1 MKKNININLFGT
13 LYAIDE
19 DACTLLENYLDNMRS
34 YFAKRDGGD
43 EIFDDIEHRVA
54 EHLWSLKE
62 SGMTAIDI
70 DTVKQ
75 IISSIGNPDEMES
88 GVEEAADSKTEET
101 SDAEAD
107 SEDKEQSEGE
117 DQGEGEGKDNGQS
130 EGKAQSQSYSNT
142 SNDTDSNT
150 TAEETVGGKWIDR
163 VLHHVSTHRFYR
175 DGKDKIGGGVISG
188 LCHYCGGGDIVVW
201 RVGTVLFLMAAFAL
215 NQTLRYFFLRPLFGL
230 LFFVPIIIYIVLWLV
245 APMAR
250 TTEERLSMTGKEVT
264 PESISKAIIAEAEEQ
279 VKPNVKR
286 GKGGSVLSRIAEI
299 VRFCIKTVALI
310 SFSALTAFALAYFI
324 FSIAYTVIGEPFI
337 RLLTN
342 DEITLSTMASLP
354 YLEVYMIVSALCCC
368 VVTLLPLLLV
378 IRSFKSEPKPTR
390 TGVIAMLLGIWIVA
404 MTLGFIMFVM
414 IGIQM
419 QKKGREYDRLE
430 NTHNG
435 IYMDRNNWDLTSQNG
450 WNIEV
455 AKNFGETIYG
465 WSDEDPLCMEK
476 NPIRIRADKSN
487 QPIEFVMS
495 RKEAKEEGD
504 YVLECLS
511 SCSVVDATLSVWS
524 EGKCLSILRLDGYGS
539 ASNIPLKGL
548 SWAESRNT
556 PFLCQQNDS
565 TTWVDYVASNA
576 QDDNWRYLSTAP
588 FHHKGGIIEY
598 RLHIGQHDVKDIV
611 TNGGFVKM
619 VHEGLR
625 KQYKHPT
632 NLSYL

>member
-43 EIFDDIEHRVA
+43 EIYDDIEHRVA

-62 SGMTAIDI
+62 NGQAAIDI
-70 DTVKQ
+70 NNVKQ

-88 GVEEAADSKTEET
+88 GVEEADDCQSEET
-101 SDAEAD
+101 PGAEAGD
-107 SEDKEQSEGE
+107 ATYRQNEDNNVNSQDEANEANRQNEANGSYGKDE
-117 DQGEGEGKDNGQS
+117 DANNHGEGKW
-130 EGKAQSQSYSNT
+130 T
-142 SNDTDSNT
+142 
-150 TAEETVGGKWIDR
+150 DR

-201 RVGTVLFLMAAFAL
+201 RVATVLFIMAAFAL
-215 NQTLRYFFLRPLFGL
+215 NQTFHYYFFRPLFGL
-230 LFFVPIIIYIVLWLV
+230 LFSVPIIVYIALWLV
-245 APMAR
+245 APLAR
-250 TTEERLSMTGKEVT
+250 TTEERLCMTGKEVT

-279 VKPNVKR
+279 VKPAAKR
-286 GKGGSVLSRIAEI
+286 AKGGSILSGMAEI
-299 VRFCIKTVALI
+299 LKFCIKIAAL
-310 SFSALTAFALAYFI
+310 SFFSVMTAFALAYLL
-324 FSIAYTVIGEPFI
+324 FSIAYSVIGDPFV
-337 RLLTN
+337 RLFTN
-342 DEITLSTMASLP
+342 DEITLSVLASLP
-354 YLEVYMIVSALCCC
+354 YLKVYMIVSALCCFI
-368 VVTLLPLLLV
+368 VMLLPLLFVFRL
-378 IRSFKSEPKPTR
+378 FKSEPKPMQ
-390 TGVIAMLLGIWIVA
+390 TGIVAMLTGIWIVA

-476 NPIRIRADKSN
+476 NPICIRADKSN

-548 SWAESRNT
+548 SWAESRKT
-556 PFLCQQNDS
+556 PLMCQQNDS

-588 FHHKGGIIEY
+588 FHHKGGILEY
-598 RLHIGQHDVKDIV
+598 RLRIGQHDVKDIV
-611 TNGGFVKM
+611 NNGGYVKM
-619 VHEGLR
+619 VHEGIR
-625 KQYKHPT
+625 KQ
-632 NLSYL
+632 

>member
-62 SGMTAIDI
+62 NGMTAIDI

-88 GVEEAADSKTEET
+88 EVEEVADSKIEET

-117 DQGEGEGKDNGQS
+117 DQGEGECKDNGQS
-130 EGKAQSQSYSNT
+130 EGKAQSESNSNA
-142 SNDTDSNT
+142 SNDTYTNAK
-150 TAEETVGGKWIDR
+150 AEAIGGKWTDR

-201 RVGTVLFLMAAFAL
+201 RVGIVLFLMAAFAL
-215 NQTLRYFFLRPLFGL
+215 NQTLPYCFISPLLVF

-245 APMAR
+245 APVAR

-286 GKGGSVLSRIAEI
+286 GKGGSLLSGMVEI
-299 VRFCIKTVALI
+299 VKFSIKTAALI

-324 FSIAYTVIGEPFI
+324 FSIAYAVIGEPFI
-337 RLLTN
+337 RLFTN
-342 DEITLSTMASLP
+342 DNITLSVMASVP
-354 YLEVYMIVSALCCC
+354 YMTFYFVVSALCCFI
-368 VVTLLPLLLV
+368 VALLPLFPIV
-378 IRSFKSEPKPTR
+378 RSFKSEPKPMR
-390 TGVIAMLLGIWIVA
+390 AGVIAMLSGIWIVA

-419 QKKGREYDRLE
+419 QKKNREYNRLE

-435 IYMDRNNWDLTSQNG
+435 IYMDCNNWDLISQNG

-465 WSDEDPLCMEK
+465 WSDADPLCIEK

-487 QPIEFVMS
+487 QPIEFAMS
-495 RKEAKEEGD
+495 RKEAKEDGD

-548 SWAESRNT
+548 SWAESRKT
-556 PFLCQQNDS
+556 PLMCQQNDS

-588 FHHKGGIIEY
+588 FHHKGGILEY
-598 RLHIGQHDVKDIV
+598 RLRIGQHDVKDIV
-611 TNGGFVKM
+611 NNGGYVKM
-619 VHEGLR
+619 VHEGVR
-625 KQYKHPT
+625 KQ
-632 NLSYL
+632 

>member
-150 TAEETVGGKWIDR
+150 TAEETIGGKWIDR
-163 VLHHVSTHRFYR
+163 VLHHVTTHRFYR

-201 RVGTVLFLMAAFAL
+201 RVGIVLFLLAIFVL
-215 NQTLRYFFLRPLFGL
+215 NQTFRYYFISPLLGF

-250 TTEERLSMTGKEVT
+250 TTEERLSMTGEEVT

-279 VKPNVKR
+279 VKPSTKR
-286 GKGGSVLSRIAEI
+286 GKGGNVLSRIAEI
-299 VRFCIKTVALI
+299 LKFCIKIAAL
-310 SFSALTAFALAYFI
+310 SFFSVMTAFSLAYLL
-324 FSIAYTVIGEPFI
+324 FSIAYSVIGDPFV
-337 RLLTN
+337 RLFTN
-342 DEITLSTMASLP
+342 DEITLSVLASLP
-354 YLEVYMIVSALCCC
+354 YLKVYMIVSALCCFI
-368 VVTLLPLLLV
+368 VMLLPLLFVFRL
-378 IRSFKSEPKPTR
+378 FKSEPKPMQ
-390 TGVIAMLLGIWIVA
+390 TGIVAMLTGIWIVA

-414 IGIQM
+414 MGIQM
-419 QKKGREYDRLE
+419 QKQNREYDRLE

-435 IYMDRNNWDLTSQNG
+435 IYMDRNNWELTSQNG

-487 QPIEFVMS
+487 QPIEFAMS

-511 SCSVVDATLSVWS
+511 SCSVVDATLSVWN

-619 VHEGLR
+619 VHEGVR
-625 KQYKHPT
+625 KQ
-632 NLSYL
+632 

>member
-43 EIFDDIEHRVA
+43 EIYDDIEHRVA
-54 EHLWSLKE
+54 ENLWSLKE
-62 SGMTAIDI
+62 NGMTAIDI

-88 GVEEAADSKTEET
+88 GVEEAADSNTEET
-101 SDAEAD
+101 SDAETD
-107 SEDKEQSEGE
+107 SEDKDQNEGNDQNEGKRHDQSE
-117 DQGEGEGKDNGQS
+117 
-130 EGKAQSQSYSNT
+130 SYSNA
-142 SNDTDSNT
+142 SNNTDSTT
-150 TAEETVGGKWIDR
+150 TAEETIGGKWIDR
-163 VLHHVSTHRFYR
+163 VLHHLSTHRFYR

-201 RVGTVLFLMAAFAL
+201 RVGIVLFIMAAFAL
-215 NQTLRYFFLRPLFGL
+215 NQTFHYYFFRPLFGL
-230 LFFVPIIIYIVLWLV
+230 LFSVPIIVYIALWLV
-245 APMAR
+245 APLAR
-250 TTEERLSMTGKEVT
+250 TTEERLCMTGKEVT

-279 VKPNVKR
+279 VKPAAKR
-286 GKGGSVLSRIAEI
+286 AKGGSILSGIAEI
-299 VRFCIKTVALI
+299 LKFCIKIAAL
-310 SFSALTAFALAYFI
+310 SFFSVMTAFALAYLL
-324 FSIAYTVIGEPFI
+324 FSIAYSVIGNPFV
-337 RLLTN
+337 RLFTN
-342 DEITLSTMASLP
+342 DEIILSVLASLP
-354 YLEVYMIVSALCCC
+354 YLKVYMIVSALCCFI
-368 VVTLLPLLLV
+368 VMLLPLLFVFRL
-378 IRSFKSEPKPTR
+378 FKSEPKPMQ
-390 TGVIAMLLGIWIVA
+390 TGIVAMLTGIWIVA

-419 QKKGREYDRLE
+419 QKKNREYDRLE

-450 WNIEV
+450 WTIDV

-511 SCSVVDATLSVWS
+511 NCSVVDATLSVWS

-548 SWAESRNT
+548 SWAESRKT
-556 PFLCQQNDS
+556 PLMCQQNDS

-576 QDDNWRYLSTAP
+576 QDDDWRYLSTAP
-588 FHHKGGIIEY
+588 FHHKGGILEY
-598 RLHIGQHDVKDIV
+598 RLRIGQHDVKDIV
-611 TNGGFVKM
+611 TNGGYVKM
-619 VHEGLR
+619 VHESVR
-625 KQYKHPT
+625 KQ
-632 NLSYL
+632 

>member
-62 SGMTAIDI
+62 NGMTAIDI

-88 GVEEAADSKTEET
+88 GVEEVADSKIEET

-130 EGKAQSQSYSNT
+130 EGKAQSESNSNA

-150 TAEETVGGKWIDR
+150 TAEETIGGKWIDR
-163 VLHHVSTHRFYR
+163 VLHHVTTHRFYR

-201 RVGTVLFLMAAFAL
+201 RVGIVLFLLAIFVL
-215 NQTLRYFFLRPLFGL
+215 NQTFRYYFISPLLGF

-250 TTEERLSMTGKEVT
+250 TTEERLSMTGEEVT

-299 VRFCIKTVALI
+299 VKFCIKTVALI
-310 SFSALTAFALAYFI
+310 SFSALTAFALAYLI
-324 FSIAYTVIGEPFI
+324 FSIAYAVIGDPFI
-337 RLLTN
+337 RLFTN
-342 DEITLSTMASLP
+342 DDITLSFMASIP
-354 YLEVYMIVSALCCC
+354 YMKFYIVVSALCCFIAA
-368 VVTLLPLLLV
+368 LLPLLLIV
-378 IRSFKSEPKPTR
+378 RSFKSEPKPMR
-390 TGVIAMLLGIWIVA
+390 MGIIAMLSGIWIVV

-419 QKKGREYDRLE
+419 QKKNREYDRLE

-465 WSDEDPLCMEK
+465 WSDEDPLCMDM
-476 NPIRIRADKSN
+476 NPIRIRAEKSN
-487 QPIEFVMS
+487 QPIEFAMS

-524 EGKCLSILRLDGYGS
+524 EGKCLSELRLDGYGS

-548 SWAESRNT
+548 LWEESRKI
-556 PFLCQQNDS
+556 PLLCQQNDS
-565 TTWVDYVASNA
+565 TTWVDYVAPKAKDN
-576 QDDNWRYLSTAP
+576 NWRYLSSAQ
-588 FHHKGGIIEY
+588 FHHKGGILEY
-598 RLHIGQHDVKDIV
+598 RLRIGQHDVKDIV
-611 TNGGFVKM
+611 TNGGYVKM
-619 VHEGLR
+619 VHESVR
-625 KQYKHPT
+625 KQ
-632 NLSYL
+632 

>member
-88 GVEEAADSKTEET
+88 GVEEAADSKTGET

-107 SEDKEQSEGE
+107 SEDKDQNEGE
-117 DQGEGEGKDNGQS
+117 DQGEGKDKDQNEDNGHDQS
-130 EGKAQSQSYSNT
+130 ESN
-142 SNDTDSNT
+142 SNASNVTDSNT
-150 TAEETVGGKWIDR
+150 TAEETIGGKWIDR

-201 RVGTVLFLMAAFAL
+201 RVGIVLFLLAIFVL
-215 NQTLRYFFLRPLFGL
+215 NQTFRYYFISSLLSF

-299 VRFCIKTVALI
+299 VKFCIKTVALI
-310 SFSALTAFALAYFI
+310 SFSALTAFALAYLI
-324 FSIAYTVIGEPFI
+324 FSIAYAVIGEPFI
-337 RLLTN
+337 RLFTN
-342 DEITLSTMASLP
+342 DDITLSFMASIP
-354 YLEVYMIVSALCCC
+354 YMKFYIVVSALCCFIAA
-368 VVTLLPLLLV
+368 LLPLLLIV
-378 IRSFKSEPKPTR
+378 RSFKSEPKPMR
-390 TGVIAMLLGIWIVA
+390 TGIIAMLSGIWIVA

-465 WSDEDPLCMEK
+465 WSDEDPLCMDM

-487 QPIEFVMS
+487 QPIEFAMS

-504 YVLECLS
+504 YKLECLS

-524 EGKCLSILRLDGYGS
+524 EGKCLSQLRLDGYGS

-548 SWAESRNT
+548 LWEESRKI
-556 PFLCQQNDS
+556 PLLCQQNDS
-565 TTWVDYVASNA
+565 TTWVDNVLQN
-576 QDDNWRYLSTAP
+576 DDWRYLSTAP

-625 KQYKHPT
+625 KQ
-632 NLSYL
+632 

>member
-43 EIFDDIEHRVA
+43 EIYDDIEHRVA

-62 SGMTAIDI
+62 NGMTAIDI

-88 GVEEAADSKTEET
+88 GVEEAADSNTEET
-101 SDAEAD
+101 SDAETD
-107 SEDKEQSEGE
+107 SEDKDQNEGNDQNEGKRHDQSE
-117 DQGEGEGKDNGQS
+117 
-130 EGKAQSQSYSNT
+130 SYSNA
-142 SNDTDSNT
+142 SNNTDSTT
-150 TAEETVGGKWIDR
+150 TAEETIGGKWIDR
-163 VLHHVSTHRFYR
+163 VLHHLSTHRFYR

-201 RVGTVLFLMAAFAL
+201 RVGIVLFIMAAFAL
-215 NQTLRYFFLRPLFGL
+215 NQTFHYYFFRPLFGL
-230 LFFVPIIIYIVLWLV
+230 LFSVPIIVYIALWLV
-245 APMAR
+245 APLAR
-250 TTEERLSMTGKEVT
+250 TTEERLCMTGKEVT

-279 VKPNVKR
+279 VKPAAKR
-286 GKGGSVLSRIAEI
+286 AKGCSILSGIAEI
-299 VRFCIKTVALI
+299 LKFCIKIAAL
-310 SFSALTAFALAYFI
+310 SFFSVMTAFALAYI
-324 FSIAYTVIGEPFI
+324 LFSIAYSVIGDPFV
-337 RLLTN
+337 RLFTN
-342 DEITLSTMASLP
+342 DEIILSVLASLP
-354 YLEVYMIVSALCCC
+354 YLKVYMIVSALCCFI
-368 VVTLLPLLLV
+368 VMLLPLLFVFRL
-378 IRSFKSEPKPTR
+378 FKSEPKPMQ
-390 TGVIAMLLGIWIVA
+390 TGIVAMLTGIWIVA

-419 QKKGREYDRLE
+419 QKKSREYDRLE

-450 WNIEV
+450 WTIDV

-511 SCSVVDATLSVWS
+511 NCSVVDATLSVWS

-548 SWAESRNT
+548 SWAESRKT
-556 PFLCQQNDS
+556 PLMCQQNDS

-576 QDDNWRYLSTAP
+576 QDDNWRYLSTVP
-588 FHHKGGIIEY
+588 FHHKGGILEY
-598 RLHIGQHDVKDIV
+598 RLRIGQHDVRDIV
-611 TNGGFVKM
+611 NNGGYVKM
-619 VHEGLR
+619 VHESVR
-625 KQYKHPT
+625 KQ
-632 NLSYL
+632 

>member
-101 SDAEAD
+101 SDAETD
-107 SEDKEQSEGE
+107 SEDKEQSEVE

-130 EGKAQSQSYSNT
+130 EGKAQSESNSNA

-150 TAEETVGGKWIDR
+150 TAEETIGGKWIDR

-201 RVGTVLFLMAAFAL
+201 RVGIVLFLLAIFVL
-215 NQTLRYFFLRPLFGL
+215 NQTFRYYFISPLLGF
-230 LFFVPIIIYIVLWLV
+230 LFFVPIIIYLVLWLV
-245 APMAR
+245 APVAR

-264 PESISKAIIAEAEEQ
+264 PESISKAILAEAEEQ
-279 VKPNVKR
+279 VKTTVKR
-286 GKGGSVLSRIAEI
+286 GKGGSILSGIAEI
-299 VRFCIKTVALI
+299 LKFCIKIAAL
-310 SFSALTAFALAYFI
+310 SFFSVMTAFALAYLL
-324 FSIAYTVIGEPFI
+324 FSIAYSVIGDPFV
-337 RLLTN
+337 RLFTN
-342 DEITLSTMASLP
+342 DEITLSVLESLP
-354 YLEVYMIVSALCCC
+354 YLKVYMIVSALCCFI
-368 VVTLLPLLLV
+368 VMLLPLLFVFRL
-378 IRSFKSEPKPTR
+378 FKSEPKPMQ
-390 TGVIAMLLGIWIVA
+390 TGIVAMLTGIWIVA

-419 QKKGREYDRLE
+419 QKKGREYNRLE

-435 IYMDRNNWDLTSQNG
+435 IYMDYNNWDLVSQNG

-465 WSDEDPLCMEK
+465 WSDADPLCMDM

-487 QPIEFVMS
+487 QPIEFAMS

-504 YVLECLS
+504 YTLECLS

-524 EGKCLSILRLDGYGS
+524 EGKCLSQLRLDGYGS

-548 SWAESRNT
+548 LWEESRKI
-556 PFLCQQNDS
+556 PLLCQQNDS
-565 TTWVDYVASNA
+565 TTWVDDVVRNDA
-576 QDDNWRYLSTAP
+576 WRYLSTAP
-588 FHHKGGIIEY
+588 FHHKGGILEY
-598 RLHIGQHDVKDIV
+598 RLRIGQHDVKDIV
-611 TNGGFVKM
+611 TNGGYVKM

-625 KQYKHPT
+625 KQ
-632 NLSYL
+632 

>member
-62 SGMTAIDI
+62 NGMTAIDI

-88 GVEEAADSKTEET
+88 EVEEVADSKIEET

-117 DQGEGEGKDNGQS
+117 DQGEGECKDNGQS
-130 EGKAQSQSYSNT
+130 EGKAQSESNSNA
-142 SNDTDSNT
+142 SNDTYTNAK
-150 TAEETVGGKWIDR
+150 AEAIGGKWTDR

-201 RVGTVLFLMAAFAL
+201 RVGIVLFLMAAFAL
-215 NQTLRYFFLRPLFGL
+215 NQTLPYCFISPLLVF

-245 APMAR
+245 APVAR

-286 GKGGSVLSRIAEI
+286 GKGGSLLSGMVEI
-299 VRFCIKTVALI
+299 VKFSIKTAALI

-324 FSIAYTVIGEPFI
+324 FSIAYAVIGEPFI
-337 RLLTN
+337 RLFTN
-342 DEITLSTMASLP
+342 DNITLSVMASVP
-354 YLEVYMIVSALCCC
+354 YMTFYFVVSALCFFI
-368 VVTLLPLLLV
+368 VALLPLFPIV
-378 IRSFKSEPKPTR
+378 RSFKSEPKPMR
-390 TGVIAMLLGIWIVA
+390 AGVIAMLSGIWIVA

-419 QKKGREYDRLE
+419 QKKNREYNRLE

-435 IYMDRNNWDLTSQNG
+435 IYMDCNNWDLISQNG

-465 WSDEDPLCMEK
+465 WSDADPLCIEK

-487 QPIEFVMS
+487 QPIEFAMS

-548 SWAESRNT
+548 SWEESRKI
-556 PFLCQQNDS
+556 PLLCQQNDS
-565 TTWVDYVASNA
+565 TTWVDDVARNDA
-576 QDDNWRYLSTAP
+576 WRYLSTAP
-588 FHHKGGIIEY
+588 FHHKGGILEY
-598 RLHIGQHDVKDIV
+598 RLRIGQHDVKDIV
-611 TNGGFVKM
+611 TNGGYVKM
-619 VHEGLR
+619 GHEGLR
-625 KQYKHPT
+625 KQ
-632 NLSYL
+632 

>member
-62 SGMTAIDI
+62 NGMTAIDI

-88 GVEEAADSKTEET
+88 GVEEAADNKEEKTSE
-101 SDAEAD
+101 AEAD
-107 SEDKEQSEGE
+107 SEDKDQNKDNDQNEGNGHDQSE
-117 DQGEGEGKDNGQS
+117 
-130 EGKAQSQSYSNT
+130 SNSNA

-163 VLHHVSTHRFYR
+163 VLHHVTTHRFYR

-201 RVGTVLFLMAAFAL
+201 RVGIVLFLLAIFVL
-215 NQTLRYFFLRPLFGL
+215 NQTFRYYFISPLLSF

-245 APMAR
+245 APVAR

-299 VRFCIKTVALI
+299 VKFCIKTVALI
-310 SFSALTAFALAYFI
+310 SFSALTAFALAYLI
-324 FSIAYTVIGEPFI
+324 FSIAYAVIGEPFI
-337 RLLTN
+337 RLFTN
-342 DEITLSTMASLP
+342 DDITLSFMASIP
-354 YLEVYMIVSALCCC
+354 YMKFYIVVSALCCFIAA
-368 VVTLLPLLLV
+368 LLPLLLIV
-378 IRSFKSEPKPTR
+378 RSFKSEPKPMR
-390 TGVIAMLLGIWIVA
+390 TGIIAMLLGIWIVA

-465 WSDEDPLCMEK
+465 WSDEDPLCMDM

-487 QPIEFVMS
+487 QPIEFAMS

-504 YVLECLS
+504 YKLECLS

-524 EGKCLSILRLDGYGS
+524 EGKCLSQLRLDGYGS

-548 SWAESRNT
+548 LWEESRKI
-556 PFLCQQNDS
+556 PLLCQQNDS
-565 TTWVDYVASNA
+565 TTWVDNVLQN
-576 QDDNWRYLSTAP
+576 DDWRYLSTAP

-625 KQYKHPT
+625 KQ
-632 NLSYL
+632 

>member
-130 EGKAQSQSYSNT
+130 EGKAQSESNYNA

-150 TAEETVGGKWIDR
+150 TAEEAIGGKWIDR
-163 VLHHVSTHRFYR
+163 VLHHVGTHRFYR

-201 RVGTVLFLMAAFAL
+201 RVGIVLFLLAIFVL
-215 NQTLRYFFLRPLFGL
+215 NQTFRYYFISPLLGF
-230 LFFVPIIIYIVLWLV
+230 LFFVPIIIYIVLWIV
-245 APMAR
+245 APMAL

-264 PESISKAIIAEAEEQ
+264 PESISKAILAEAEEQ

-286 GKGGSVLSRIAEI
+286 GNGGSILSRIAEI
-299 VRFCIKTVALI
+299 VKFCIKTVALI
-310 SFSALTAFALAYFI
+310 SFSALTAFALAYLI
-324 FSIAYTVIGEPFI
+324 FSIAYAVVGEPFI
-337 RLLTN
+337 RLFTN
-342 DEITLSTMASLP
+342 DDITLSFMASIP
-354 YLEVYMIVSALCCC
+354 YMKFYIVVSALCCFI
-368 VVTLLPLLLV
+368 TALLPLLLIV
-378 IRSFKSEPKPTR
+378 RSFKSEPKPMR
-390 TGVIAMLLGIWIVA
+390 MGIIAMLSGIWIVA
-404 MTLGFIMFVM
+404 MTLGFIIFVM

-419 QKKGREYDRLE
+419 QKKNREYYRLE

-435 IYMDRNNWDLTSQNG
+435 IYMDSNNWDLISQNG

-465 WSDEDPLCMEK
+465 WSDEDPLCMDM

-487 QPIEFVMS
+487 QPIEFAMS

-504 YVLECLS
+504 YKLECLS

-524 EGKCLSILRLDGYGS
+524 EGKCISQLRLDGYGS

-548 SWAESRNT
+548 LWEESRKI
-556 PFLCQQNDS
+556 PLLCQQNDS
-565 TTWVDYVASNA
+565 TTWVDDVVRN
-576 QDDNWRYLSTAP
+576 DDWRYLSTAP
-588 FHHKGGIIEY
+588 FHHKGGILEY
-598 RLHIGQHDVKDIV
+598 RLRIGQHDVKDIV
-611 TNGGFVKM
+611 TNGGYVKM

-625 KQYKHPT
+625 KQ
-632 NLSYL
+632 

>member
-62 SGMTAIDI
+62 NGMTAIDI

-88 GVEEAADSKTEET
+88 GVEEVADSKIEET

-130 EGKAQSQSYSNT
+130 EGKAQSESNSNA

-150 TAEETVGGKWIDR
+150 TAEETIGGKWIDR

-201 RVGTVLFLMAAFAL
+201 RVGIVLFLLAIFVL
-215 NQTLRYFFLRPLFGL
+215 NQTFRYYFISPLLGF
-230 LFFVPIIIYIVLWLV
+230 LFFVPIIIYVVLWLV
-245 APMAR
+245 APVAL

-286 GKGGSVLSRIAEI
+286 GKGGSILSRIAEI
-299 VRFCIKTVALI
+299 VKFCIKTVALI
-310 SFSALTAFALAYFI
+310 SFSALTAFALAYLI

-337 RLLTN
+337 RHFTN
-342 DEITLSTMASLP
+342 DDITLSFMASIP
-354 YLEVYMIVSALCCC
+354 YMKFYIVVSALCCFIAA
-368 VVTLLPLLLV
+368 LLPLLLIV
-378 IRSFKSEPKPTR
+378 RSFKSEPKPMR
-390 TGVIAMLLGIWIVA
+390 TGIIAMLSGIWIVA
-404 MTLGFIMFVM
+404 MTLGFIIFVM

-419 QKKGREYDRLE
+419 QKKNREYYRLE

-435 IYMDRNNWDLTSQNG
+435 IYMDSNNWDLISQNG

-465 WSDEDPLCMEK
+465 WSDEDPLCMDM

-487 QPIEFVMS
+487 QPIEFAMS

-504 YVLECLS
+504 YKLECLS

-524 EGKCLSILRLDGYGS
+524 EGKCLSELRLDGYGS

-548 SWAESRNT
+548 LWEESRKI
-556 PFLCQQNDS
+556 PLLCQQNDS
-565 TTWVDYVASNA
+565 TTWVDDVVRN
-576 QDDNWRYLSTAP
+576 DDWRYLSTAP
-588 FHHKGGIIEY
+588 FHHKGGILEY
-598 RLHIGQHDVKDIV
+598 RLRIGQHDVKDIV
-611 TNGGFVKM
+611 TNGGYVKM

-625 KQYKHPT
+625 KQ
-632 NLSYL
+632 

>member
-62 SGMTAIDI
+62 NGMTAIDI

-88 GVEEAADSKTEET
+88 EVEEVADSKIEET

-117 DQGEGEGKDNGQS
+117 DQGEGECKENGQS
-130 EGKAQSQSYSNT
+130 EGKAQSESNSNA
-142 SNDTDSNT
+142 SNDTYTNT
-150 TAEETVGGKWIDR
+150 KAEAIGGKWTDR

-201 RVGTVLFLMAAFAL
+201 RVGIVLFLMAAFAL
-215 NQTLRYFFLRPLFGL
+215 NQTLPYCFISPLLVF

-245 APMAR
+245 APVAR

-279 VKPNVKR
+279 VKPTIKR
-286 GKGGSVLSRIAEI
+286 GKGGGILSGISEI
-299 VRFCIKTVALI
+299 VKFSIKAVALI
-310 SFSALTAFALAYFI
+310 SFSVLIAFALAYFI
-324 FSIAYTVIGEPFI
+324 FSIAYVVIGEPFI
-337 RLLTN
+337 RLFTN
-342 DEITLSTMASLP
+342 DNITLSVMASIP
-354 YLEVYMIVSALCCC
+354 YMKFYIVVSALCCFIAA
-368 VVTLLPLLLV
+368 LFPLLLIV
-378 IRSFKSEPKPTR
+378 RSFKSEPKPTR
-390 TGVIAMLLGIWIVA
+390 TGIIAMLSGIWVVA
-404 MTLGFIMFVM
+404 VTLGFIMFVM

-419 QKKGREYDRLE
+419 QKKSREYNRLE

-435 IYMDRNNWDLTSQNG
+435 IYMNRNNWELTSQNG
-450 WNIEV
+450 WDIEV

-465 WSDEDPLCMEK
+465 WSDADPLCMDM

-487 QPIEFVMS
+487 LPIEFAMS

-504 YVLECLS
+504 YMLECLS

-524 EGKCLSILRLDGYGS
+524 EGKCLSVLRLDGYGS

-548 SWAESRNT
+548 LWEESRKI
-556 PFLCQQNDS
+556 PLLCQQNDS
-565 TTWVDYVASNA
+565 TTWVDDVVRNDA
-576 QDDNWRYLSTAP
+576 WRYLSTAP
-588 FHHKGGIIEY
+588 FHHKGGILEY
-598 RLHIGQHDVKDIV
+598 RLRIGQHDVKDIV
-611 TNGGFVKM
+611 TNGGYVKM

-625 KQYKHPT
+625 KQ
-632 NLSYL
+632 

>member
-62 SGMTAIDI
+62 NGMTAIDI

-88 GVEEAADSKTEET
+88 GVEEVADSKIEET

-117 DQGEGEGKDNGQS
+117 DQGEGDGKDNGQS
-130 EGKAQSQSYSNT
+130 EGKAQSESNSNA

-150 TAEETVGGKWIDR
+150 TAEETIGGKWIDR

-201 RVGTVLFLMAAFAL
+201 RVGIVLFLLAIFVL
-215 NQTLRYFFLRPLFGL
+215 NQTFRYYFISPLLGF

-245 APMAR
+245 APVAL

-286 GKGGSVLSRIAEI
+286 GKGGSILSRIAEI
-299 VRFCIKTVALI
+299 VKFCIKTVALI
-310 SFSALTAFALAYFI
+310 SFSALTAFALAYLI
-324 FSIAYTVIGEPFI
+324 FSIAYAVIGEPFI
-337 RLLTN
+337 RLFTN
-342 DEITLSTMASLP
+342 DDITLSFMASIP
-354 YLEVYMIVSALCCC
+354 YMKFYIVVSALCCFIAA
-368 VVTLLPLLLV
+368 LLPLLLIV
-378 IRSFKSEPKPTR
+378 RSFKSEPKPMR
-390 TGVIAMLLGIWIVA
+390 TGIVAMLSGIWIVA
-404 MTLGFIMFVM
+404 MTLGFIIFVM

-419 QKKGREYDRLE
+419 EKKSREYYRLE

-435 IYMDRNNWDLTSQNG
+435 IYMDSNNWDLISQNG

-465 WSDEDPLCMEK
+465 WSDEDPLCMDM

-487 QPIEFVMS
+487 QPIEFAMS

-504 YVLECLS
+504 YKLECLS

-524 EGKCLSILRLDGYGS
+524 EGKCISQLRLDGYGS

-548 SWAESRNT
+548 LWEESRKI
-556 PFLCQQNDS
+556 PLLCQQNDS
-565 TTWVDYVASNA
+565 TTWVDDVVRN
-576 QDDNWRYLSTAP
+576 DDWRYLSTAP
-588 FHHKGGIIEY
+588 FHHKGGILEY
-598 RLHIGQHDVKDIV
+598 RLRIGQHDVKDIV
-611 TNGGFVKM
+611 TNGGYVKM

-625 KQYKHPT
+625 KQ
-632 NLSYL
+632 

>member
-62 SGMTAIDI
+62 NGMTAIDI

-88 GVEEAADSKTEET
+88 GVEEVADSKIEET

-130 EGKAQSQSYSNT
+130 VGKAQSESNSNA

-150 TAEETVGGKWIDR
+150 TAEETIGGKWIDR

-201 RVGTVLFLMAAFAL
+201 RVGIVLFLLAIFVL
-215 NQTLRYFFLRPLFGL
+215 NQTFRYYFISPLLGF
-230 LFFVPIIIYIVLWLV
+230 LFFVPIIIYIVLWIV
-245 APMAR
+245 APMAL

-299 VRFCIKTVALI
+299 VKFCIKTVALI
-310 SFSALTAFALAYFI
+310 SFSALTAFALAYLI
-324 FSIAYTVIGEPFI
+324 FSIAYAVIGEPFI
-337 RLLTN
+337 RLFTN
-342 DEITLSTMASLP
+342 DDITLSFMASIP
-354 YLEVYMIVSALCCC
+354 YMKFYIVVSALCCFIAA
-368 VVTLLPLLLV
+368 LLPLLLIV
-378 IRSFKSEPKPTR
+378 RSFKSEPKPMR
-390 TGVIAMLLGIWIVA
+390 TGIIAMLSGIWIVA
-404 MTLGFIMFVM
+404 MTLGFIIFVM

-419 QKKGREYDRLE
+419 QKKNREYYRLE

-435 IYMDRNNWDLTSQNG
+435 IYMDSNNWDLISQNG

-465 WSDEDPLCMEK
+465 WSDEDPLCMDM

-487 QPIEFVMS
+487 QPIEFAMS

-504 YVLECLS
+504 YKLECLS

-524 EGKCLSILRLDGYGS
+524 EGKCISQLRLDGYGS

-548 SWAESRNT
+548 LWEESRKI
-556 PFLCQQNDS
+556 PLLCQQNDS
-565 TTWVDYVASNA
+565 TTWVDDVVRN
-576 QDDNWRYLSTAP
+576 DDWRYLSTAP
-588 FHHKGGIIEY
+588 FHHKGGILEY
-598 RLHIGQHDVKDIV
+598 RLRIGQHDVKDIV
-611 TNGGFVKM
+611 TNGGYVKM

-625 KQYKHPT
+625 KQ
-632 NLSYL
+632 

>member
-1 MKKNININLFGT
+1 MKKNININLYGT

-62 SGMTAIDI
+62 NGMTAIDI

-88 GVEEAADSKTEET
+88 EVDEVADSKIEET

-117 DQGEGEGKDNGQS
+117 DQGEGECKDNGHS
-130 EGKAQSQSYSNT
+130 EGKAQSESNSNA

-150 TAEETVGGKWIDR
+150 TAEEAIGGKWIDR

-201 RVGTVLFLMAAFAL
+201 RVGIVLFLLAIFVL
-215 NQTLRYFFLRPLFGL
+215 NQTFRYYFISPLLGF
-230 LFFVPIIIYIVLWLV
+230 LFFVPIIIYVVLWLV
-245 APMAR
+245 APVAL

-286 GKGGSVLSRIAEI
+286 GKGGSILSRIAEI
-299 VRFCIKTVALI
+299 VKFCIKTVALI
-310 SFSALTAFALAYFI
+310 SFSALTAFALAYLI

-337 RLLTN
+337 RLFTN
-342 DEITLSTMASLP
+342 DDITLSFMASIP
-354 YLEVYMIVSALCCC
+354 YMKFYIVVSALCCFIAA
-368 VVTLLPLLLV
+368 LLPLLLIV
-378 IRSFKSEPKPTR
+378 RSFKSEPKPMR
-390 TGVIAMLLGIWIVA
+390 TGIIAMLSGIWIVA

-419 QKKGREYDRLE
+419 QKKNREYNRLE

-435 IYMDRNNWDLTSQNG
+435 IYMDSNNWDLISQNG

-465 WSDEDPLCMEK
+465 WSDEDPLCMDM

-487 QPIEFVMS
+487 QPIEFAMS

-504 YVLECLS
+504 YKLECLS

-524 EGKCLSILRLDGYGS
+524 EGKCISQLRLDGYGS

-548 SWAESRNT
+548 LWEESRKI
-556 PFLCQQNDS
+556 PLLCQQNDS
-565 TTWVDYVASNA
+565 TTWVDDVVRN
-576 QDDNWRYLSTAP
+576 DDWRYLSTAP
-588 FHHKGGIIEY
+588 FHHKGGILEY
-598 RLHIGQHDVKDIV
+598 RLRIGQHDVKDIV
-611 TNGGFVKM
+611 TNGGYVKM

-625 KQYKHPT
+625 KQ
-632 NLSYL
+632 

>member
-62 SGMTAIDI
+62 NGMTAIDI

-88 GVEEAADSKTEET
+88 GVEEVADSKIEET

-130 EGKAQSQSYSNT
+130 EGKAQSESNSNA

-150 TAEETVGGKWIDR
+150 TAEETIGGKWIDR

-201 RVGTVLFLMAAFAL
+201 RVGIVLFLLAIFVL
-215 NQTLRYFFLRPLFGL
+215 NQTFRYYFISPFLGF
-230 LFFVPIIIYIVLWLV
+230 LFFVPIIIYIVLWIV

-264 PESISKAIIAEAEEQ
+264 PESISKAILAEAEEQ

-286 GKGGSVLSRIAEI
+286 GKGGSILSRIAEI
-299 VRFCIKTVALI
+299 VKFCIKTVALI
-310 SFSALTAFALAYFI
+310 SFSALTAFALAYLI

-337 RLLTN
+337 RLFTN
-342 DEITLSTMASLP
+342 DDITLSFMASIP
-354 YLEVYMIVSALCCC
+354 YMKFYIVVSALCCFIAA
-368 VVTLLPLLLV
+368 LLPLLLIV
-378 IRSFKSEPKPTR
+378 RSFKSEPKPMR
-390 TGVIAMLLGIWIVA
+390 MGIIAMLSGIWIVA
-404 MTLGFIMFVM
+404 MTLGFIIFVM

-419 QKKGREYDRLE
+419 QKKNREYYRLE

-435 IYMDRNNWDLTSQNG
+435 IYMDSNNWDLISQNG

-465 WSDEDPLCMEK
+465 WSDEDPLCMDM

-487 QPIEFVMS
+487 QPIEFAMS

-504 YVLECLS
+504 YKLECLS

-524 EGKCLSILRLDGYGS
+524 EGKCISQLRLDGYGS

-548 SWAESRNT
+548 LWEESRKI
-556 PFLCQQNDS
+556 PLLCQQNDS
-565 TTWVDYVASNA
+565 TTWVDDVVRN
-576 QDDNWRYLSTAP
+576 DDWRYLSTAP
-588 FHHKGGIIEY
+588 FHHKGGILEY
-598 RLHIGQHDVKDIV
+598 RLRIGQHDVKDIV
-611 TNGGFVKM
+611 TNGGYVKM

-625 KQYKHPT
+625 KQ
-632 NLSYL
+632 

>member
-62 SGMTAIDI
+62 NGMTAIDI

-88 GVEEAADSKTEET
+88 GVEEAADNKEEKTSE
-101 SDAEAD
+101 AEAD
-107 SEDKEQSEGE
+107 SEDKDQNEDNDQNEGNGHDQSE
-117 DQGEGEGKDNGQS
+117 
-130 EGKAQSQSYSNT
+130 SNSNA

-279 VKPNVKR
+279 VKTTVKR
-286 GKGGSVLSRIAEI
+286 GKGSGILSRIAEI
-299 VRFCIKTVALI
+299 VKFCIKTVALI
-310 SFSALTAFALAYFI
+310 SFSALTAFALAYLI
-324 FSIAYTVIGEPFI
+324 FSIAYAVIGEPFI
-337 RLLTN
+337 RLFTN
-342 DEITLSTMASLP
+342 DDITLSFMASIP
-354 YLEVYMIVSALCCC
+354 YMKFYIVVSALCCFIAA
-368 VVTLLPLLLV
+368 LLPLLLIV
-378 IRSFKSEPKPTR
+378 RSFKSEPKPMR
-390 TGVIAMLLGIWIVA
+390 TGIIAMLSGIWIVA

-450 WNIEV
+450 WTIDV

-465 WSDEDPLCMEK
+465 WSDADPLCMEK

-504 YVLECLS
+504 YKLECLS

-524 EGKCLSILRLDGYGS
+524 EGKCLSELRLDGYGS

-548 SWAESRNT
+548 LWEESRKI
-556 PFLCQQNDS
+556 PLLCQQNDS
-565 TTWVDYVASNA
+565 TTWVDNVVRN
-576 QDDNWRYLSTAP
+576 DDWRYLSTAP
-588 FHHKGGIIEY
+588 FHHKGGILEY
-598 RLHIGQHDVKDIV
+598 RLRIGQHDVKDIV
-611 TNGGFVKM
+611 TNGGYVKM

-625 KQYKHPT
+625 KQ
-632 NLSYL
+632 

>member
-62 SGMTAIDI
+62 NGMTAIDI

-88 GVEEAADSKTEET
+88 EVEEVADSKIEET

-117 DQGEGEGKDNGQS
+117 DQGEGECKDNGQS
-130 EGKAQSQSYSNT
+130 EGKAQSESNSNA
-142 SNDTDSNT
+142 SNDTYTNAK
-150 TAEETVGGKWIDR
+150 AEAIGGKWTDR

-201 RVGTVLFLMAAFAL
+201 RVGIVLFLMAAFAL
-215 NQTLRYFFLRPLFGL
+215 NQTLPYCFISPLLVF

-245 APMAR
+245 APVAR

-279 VKPNVKR
+279 VKPTIKR
-286 GKGGSVLSRIAEI
+286 GKGGGILSGISEI
-299 VRFCIKTVALI
+299 VKFSIKAVALI
-310 SFSALTAFALAYFI
+310 SFSVLIAFALAYFI
-324 FSIAYTVIGEPFI
+324 FSIAYVVIGEPFI
-337 RLLTN
+337 RLFTN
-342 DEITLSTMASLP
+342 DNITLSVMASIP
-354 YLEVYMIVSALCCC
+354 YMKFYIVVSALCCFIAA
-368 VVTLLPLLLV
+368 LFPLLLIV
-378 IRSFKSEPKPTR
+378 RSFKSEPKPTR
-390 TGVIAMLLGIWIVA
+390 TGIIAMLSGIWVVA
-404 MTLGFIMFVM
+404 VTLGFIMFVM

-419 QKKGREYDRLE
+419 QKKSREYNRLE

-435 IYMDRNNWDLTSQNG
+435 IYMNRNNWELTSQNG
-450 WNIEV
+450 WDIEV

-465 WSDEDPLCMEK
+465 WSDADPLCMDM

-487 QPIEFVMS
+487 LPIEFAMS

-504 YVLECLS
+504 YMLECLS

-524 EGKCLSILRLDGYGS
+524 EGKCLSVLRLDGYGS

-548 SWAESRNT
+548 LWEESRKI
-556 PFLCQQNDS
+556 PLLCQQNDS
-565 TTWVDYVASNA
+565 TTWVDDVVRNDA
-576 QDDNWRYLSTAP
+576 WRYLSTAP
-588 FHHKGGIIEY
+588 FRHKGGILEY
-598 RLHIGQHDVKDIV
+598 RLRIGQHDVKDIV
-611 TNGGFVKM
+611 TNGGYVKM

-625 KQYKHPT
+625 KQ
-632 NLSYL
+632 

>member
-62 SGMTAIDI
+62 NGMTAIDI

-88 GVEEAADSKTEET
+88 GVEEVADSKIEKT

-117 DQGEGEGKDNGQS
+117 DQGEGECKDNGHS
-130 EGKAQSQSYSNT
+130 EGKAQSQSYSNA
-142 SNDTDSNT
+142 SNVTDSNT
-150 TAEETVGGKWIDR
+150 TAEETIGGKWIDR

-230 LFFVPIIIYIVLWLV
+230 LFTIPIIIYIALWLV
-245 APMAR
+245 APVAR
-250 TTEERLSMTGKEVT
+250 TTEERLCMTGKEVT

-279 VKPNVKR
+279 VKPSTKR
-286 GKGGSVLSRIAEI
+286 VKGGNVLSRIAEI
-299 VRFCIKTVALI
+299 LKFCIKIAAL
-310 SFSALTAFALAYFI
+310 SFFSVMTAFALAYLL
-324 FSIAYTVIGEPFI
+324 FSIAYSVIGDPFV
-337 RLLTN
+337 RLFTN
-342 DEITLSTMASLP
+342 DEITLSVLASLP
-354 YLEVYMIVSALCCC
+354 YLEVYMIVSALCRFI
-368 VVTLLPLLLV
+368 VALLPLLLV
-378 IRSFKSEPKPTR
+378 VRSFKSEPKPMR
-390 TGVIAMLLGIWIVA
+390 AGVIAMLSGIWIVA

-414 IGIQM
+414 ICIQM
-419 QKKGREYDRLE
+419 QKQNREYDRLE

-435 IYMDRNNWDLTSQNG
+435 IYMDRNNWDLTSQDG
-450 WNIEV
+450 WTIDV

-465 WSDEDPLCMEK
+465 WSDEDPLCMDM
-476 NPIRIRADKSN
+476 NPIRIRAEKSN
-487 QPIEFVMS
+487 QPIEFAMS

-504 YVLECLS
+504 YTLECLS

-524 EGKCLSILRLDGYGS
+524 EGKCLSQLRLDGYGS

-548 SWAESRNT
+548 LWEESRKI
-556 PFLCQQNDS
+556 PLLCQQNDS
-565 TTWVDYVASNA
+565 TTWVDDVVRNDA
-576 QDDNWRYLSTAP
+576 WRYLSTAP
-588 FHHKGGIIEY
+588 FHHKGGILEY
-598 RLHIGQHDVKDIV
+598 RLRIGQHDVKDIV
-611 TNGGFVKM
+611 TNGGYVKM

-625 KQYKHPT
+625 KQ
-632 NLSYL
+632 

>member
-62 SGMTAIDI
+62 NGMTAIDI

-88 GVEEAADSKTEET
+88 EVEEVADSKIEET

-117 DQGEGEGKDNGQS
+117 DQGEGECKDNGQS
-130 EGKAQSQSYSNT
+130 EGKAQSESNSNA
-142 SNDTDSNT
+142 SNDTYTNAK
-150 TAEETVGGKWIDR
+150 AEAIGGKWTDR

-201 RVGTVLFLMAAFAL
+201 RVGIVLFLMAAFAL
-215 NQTLRYFFLRPLFGL
+215 NQTLPYCFISPLLVF

-245 APMAR
+245 APVAR

-286 GKGGSVLSRIAEI
+286 GKGGSLLSGMVEI
-299 VRFCIKTVALI
+299 VKFSIKTAALI

-324 FSIAYTVIGEPFI
+324 FSIAYAVIGEPFI
-337 RLLTN
+337 RLFTN
-342 DEITLSTMASLP
+342 DNITLSVMASVP
-354 YLEVYMIVSALCCC
+354 YMTFYFVVSALCCFI
-368 VVTLLPLLLV
+368 VALLPLFPIV
-378 IRSFKSEPKPTR
+378 RSFKSEPKPMR
-390 TGVIAMLLGIWIVA
+390 AGVIAMLSGIWIVA

-419 QKKGREYDRLE
+419 QKKNREYNRLE

-435 IYMDRNNWDLTSQNG
+435 IYMDCNNWDLISQNG

-465 WSDEDPLCMEK
+465 WSDADPLCIEK

-487 QPIEFVMS
+487 QPIEFAMS
-495 RKEAKEEGD
+495 RKEAREEGD
-504 YVLECLS
+504 YMLECLS
-511 SCSVVDATLSVWS
+511 NCSVVDATLSVWS
-524 EGKCLSILRLDGYGS
+524 EGKCLSELRLDGYGS

-548 SWAESRNT
+548 LWEESRKI
-556 PFLCQQNDS
+556 PLLCQQNDS
-565 TTWVDYVASNA
+565 TTWVDNVLQN
-576 QDDNWRYLSTAP
+576 DDWRYLSTAP

-598 RLHIGQHDVKDIV
+598 RLRIGQHDVKDIV

-625 KQYKHPT
+625 KQ
-632 NLSYL
+632 

>member
-43 EIFDDIEHRVA
+43 EIYDDIEHRVA

-62 SGMTAIDI
+62 NGMTAIDI

-88 GVEEAADSKTEET
+88 GVEEAADSNTEET
-101 SDAEAD
+101 SDAETD
-107 SEDKEQSEGE
+107 SEDKDQNEGNDQNEGKRHDQSE
-117 DQGEGEGKDNGQS
+117 
-130 EGKAQSQSYSNT
+130 SYSNA
-142 SNDTDSNT
+142 SNNTDSTT
-150 TAEETVGGKWIDR
+150 TAEETIGGKWIDR
-163 VLHHVSTHRFYR
+163 VLHHLSTHRFYR

-201 RVGTVLFLMAAFAL
+201 RVGIVLFIMAAFAL
-215 NQTLRYFFLRPLFGL
+215 NQTFHYYFFRPLFGL
-230 LFFVPIIIYIVLWLV
+230 LFSVPIIVYIALWLV
-245 APMAR
+245 APLAR
-250 TTEERLSMTGKEVT
+250 TTEERLCMTGKEVT

-279 VKPNVKR
+279 VKPAAKR
-286 GKGGSVLSRIAEI
+286 AKGGSILSGIAEI
-299 VRFCIKTVALI
+299 LKFCIKIATL
-310 SFSALTAFALAYFI
+310 SFFSVMTAFALAYLL
-324 FSIAYTVIGEPFI
+324 FSIAYSVIGDPFV
-337 RLLTN
+337 RLFTN
-342 DEITLSTMASLP
+342 DEITLSVLASLP
-354 YLEVYMIVSALCCC
+354 YLKVYMIVSALCCFI
-368 VVTLLPLLLV
+368 VMLLPLLFVFRL
-378 IRSFKSEPKPTR
+378 FKSEPKPMQ
-390 TGVIAMLLGIWIVA
+390 TGIVAMLTGIWIVA

-419 QKKGREYDRLE
+419 QKKNREYDRLE

-450 WNIEV
+450 WTIDV

-548 SWAESRNT
+548 SWAESRKT
-556 PFLCQQNDS
+556 PLMCQQNDS
-565 TTWVDYVASNA
+565 TTWGDYVASNA

-588 FHHKGGIIEY
+588 FRHNGGILEY
-598 RLHIGQHDVKDIV
+598 RLRIGQHDVKDIV
-611 TNGGFVKM
+611 NNGGYVKM
-619 VHEGLR
+619 VHEGVR
-625 KQYKHPT
+625 KQ
-632 NLSYL
+632 

>member
-62 SGMTAIDI
+62 NGMTAIDI

-88 GVEEAADSKTEET
+88 EVDEVADSKIEET

-117 DQGEGEGKDNGQS
+117 DQGEGDGKDNGQS
-130 EGKAQSQSYSNT
+130 EGKAQSESNYNA

-150 TAEETVGGKWIDR
+150 TAEETIGGKWIDR

-201 RVGTVLFLMAAFAL
+201 RVGIVLFLMAAFAL
-215 NQTLRYFFLRPLFGL
+215 NQTLPYCFISPLLGF
-230 LFFVPIIIYIVLWLV
+230 LFFVPIIIYIVLWIV

-286 GKGGSVLSRIAEI
+286 GKGGSILSRIAEI
-299 VRFCIKTVALI
+299 VKFCIKTVALI
-310 SFSALTAFALAYFI
+310 SFSALTAFALAYLI

-337 RLLTN
+337 RLFTN
-342 DEITLSTMASLP
+342 DDITLSFMASIP
-354 YLEVYMIVSALCCC
+354 YMKFYIVVSALCCFIAA
-368 VVTLLPLLLV
+368 LLPLLLIV
-378 IRSFKSEPKPTR
+378 RSFKSEPKPMR
-390 TGVIAMLLGIWIVA
+390 TGIIAMLSGIWIVA

-419 QKKGREYDRLE
+419 EKKSREYYRLE

-435 IYMDRNNWDLTSQNG
+435 IYMDSNNWDLISQNG

-465 WSDEDPLCMEK
+465 WSDEDPLCMDM

-487 QPIEFVMS
+487 QPIEFAMS

-504 YVLECLS
+504 YKLECLS

-524 EGKCLSILRLDGYGS
+524 EGKCISVLRLDGYGS

-548 SWAESRNT
+548 LWEESRKI
-556 PFLCQQNDS
+556 PLLCQQNDS
-565 TTWVDYVASNA
+565 TTWVDDVVRN
-576 QDDNWRYLSTAP
+576 DDWRYLSTAP
-588 FHHKGGIIEY
+588 FHHKGGILEY
-598 RLHIGQHDVKDIV
+598 RLRIGQHDVKDIV
-611 TNGGFVKM
+611 TNGGYVKM

-625 KQYKHPT
+625 KQ
-632 NLSYL
+632 

>member
-62 SGMTAIDI
+62 NGMTAIDI

-88 GVEEAADSKTEET
+88 GVEEAADNKEEKTSE
-101 SDAEAD
+101 AEAD
-107 SEDKEQSEGE
+107 SEDKDQNKDNDQNEGNGHDQSE
-117 DQGEGEGKDNGQS
+117 
-130 EGKAQSQSYSNT
+130 SNSNA

-150 TAEETVGGKWIDR
+150 TAEETIGGKWIDR

-201 RVGTVLFLMAAFAL
+201 RVGIVLFLLAIFVL
-215 NQTLRYFFLRPLFGL
+215 NQTFRYYFISPLLGF
-230 LFFVPIIIYIVLWLV
+230 LFFVPIIIYIVLWIV

-299 VRFCIKTVALI
+299 VKFCIKTVALI
-310 SFSALTAFALAYFI
+310 SFSALTAFALAYLI
-324 FSIAYTVIGEPFI
+324 FSIAYAVVGEPFI
-337 RLLTN
+337 RLFTN
-342 DEITLSTMASLP
+342 DDITLSFMASIP
-354 YLEVYMIVSALCCC
+354 YMKFYIVVSALCCFIAA
-368 VVTLLPLLLV
+368 LLPLLLIV
-378 IRSFKSEPKPTR
+378 RSFKSEPKPMR
-390 TGVIAMLLGIWIVA
+390 TGIIAMLSGIWIVA

-419 QKKGREYDRLE
+419 QKKNREYYRLE

-435 IYMDRNNWDLTSQNG
+435 IYMDSNNWDLISQNG

-465 WSDEDPLCMEK
+465 WSDEDPLCMDM

-487 QPIEFVMS
+487 QPIEFAMS

-504 YVLECLS
+504 YKLECLS

-524 EGKCLSILRLDGYGS
+524 EGKCISVLRLDGYGS

-548 SWAESRNT
+548 LWEESRKI
-556 PFLCQQNDS
+556 PLLCQQNDS
-565 TTWVDYVASNA
+565 TTWVDDVVRN
-576 QDDNWRYLSTAP
+576 DDWRYLSTAP
-588 FHHKGGIIEY
+588 FHHKGGILEY
-598 RLHIGQHDVKDIV
+598 RLRIGQHDVKDIV
-611 TNGGFVKM
+611 TNGGYVKM

-625 KQYKHPT
+625 KQ
-632 NLSYL
+632 

>member
-62 SGMTAIDI
+62 NGMTAIDI

-88 GVEEAADSKTEET
+88 GVEEVADSKIEET

-130 EGKAQSQSYSNT
+130 EGKAQSESNSNA

-150 TAEETVGGKWIDR
+150 TAEETIGGKWIDR

-201 RVGTVLFLMAAFAL
+201 RVGIVLFLLAIFVL
-215 NQTLRYFFLRPLFGL
+215 NQTFRYYFISPLLGF

-245 APMAR
+245 APVAL

-264 PESISKAIIAEAEEQ
+264 PESISKAILAEAEEQ

-299 VRFCIKTVALI
+299 VKFCIKTVALI
-310 SFSALTAFALAYFI
+310 SFSALTAFALAYLI
-324 FSIAYTVIGEPFI
+324 FSIAYAVVGEPFI
-337 RLLTN
+337 RLFTN
-342 DEITLSTMASLP
+342 DDITLSFMASIP
-354 YLEVYMIVSALCCC
+354 YMKFYIVVSALCCFI
-368 VVTLLPLLLV
+368 TALLPLFPIV
-378 IRSFKSEPKPTR
+378 RSFKSEPKPMR
-390 TGVIAMLLGIWIVA
+390 AGIIAMLSGIWIVA

-419 QKKGREYDRLE
+419 QKKNREYYRLE

-435 IYMDRNNWDLTSQNG
+435 IYMDSNNWDLISQNG

-465 WSDEDPLCMEK
+465 WSDEDPLCMDM

-487 QPIEFVMS
+487 QPIEFAMS

-504 YVLECLS
+504 YKLECLS

-524 EGKCLSILRLDGYGS
+524 EGKCISQLRLDGYGS

-548 SWAESRNT
+548 LWEESRKI
-556 PFLCQQNDS
+556 PLLCQQNDS
-565 TTWVDYVASNA
+565 TTWVDDVVRN
-576 QDDNWRYLSTAP
+576 DDWRYLSTAP
-588 FHHKGGIIEY
+588 FHHKGGILEY
-598 RLHIGQHDVKDIV
+598 RLRIGQHDVKDIV
-611 TNGGFVKM
+611 TNGGYVKM

-625 KQYKHPT
+625 KQ
-632 NLSYL
+632 

>member
-19 DACTLLENYLDNMRS
+19 DACTLLENYLENMRS

-62 SGMTAIDI
+62 NGMTAIDI

-88 GVEEAADSKTEET
+88 GVEEVADSKIEET
-101 SDAEAD
+101 SDAETD
-107 SEDKEQSEGE
+107 SEDKE
-117 DQGEGEGKDNGQS
+117 QS

-142 SNDTDSNT
+142 SNNTDSNT
-150 TAEETVGGKWIDR
+150 TAEETIGGKWINR

-188 LCHYCGGGDIVVW
+188 LCHYFGGGDIVVW
-201 RVGTVLFLMAAFAL
+201 RVGIVLFLLAIFVL
-215 NQTLRYFFLRPLFGL
+215 NQTFRYYFISPLLGF
-230 LFFVPIIIYIVLWLV
+230 LFFVPIIIYIVLWFV
-245 APMAR
+245 APVAR

-279 VKPNVKR
+279 VKSNVKR
-286 GKGGSVLSRIAEI
+286 GKGGSILLGIVEI
-299 VRFCIKTVALI
+299 VKFCIKTVALI
-310 SFSALTAFALAYFI
+310 SVSVLTAYALAYFI
-324 FSIAYTVIGEPFI
+324 FSIVYAVIGEPFLQLFSI
-337 RLLTN
+337 N
-342 DEITLSTMASLP
+342 DIFLKILPSIP
-354 YLEVYMIVSALCCC
+354 YLWLYMLVSALCFFIAA
-368 VVTLLPLLLV
+368 LLPLLFI
-378 IRSFKSEPKPTR
+378 IRSFKSEPKPMQA
-390 TGVIAMLLGIWIVA
+390 GIIAMLSGIWVVTV
-404 MTLGFIMFVM
+404 TLGLIVFVM
-414 IGIQM
+414 MSIQF
-419 QKKGREYDRLE
+419 KNKTEEYDRLE

-435 IYMDRNNWDLTSQNG
+435 IYMDRNNWDLTSQDG

-465 WSDEDPLCMEK
+465 WSDEDPLCMDM
-476 NPIRIRADKSN
+476 NPIRIMADKSN
-487 QPIEFVMS
+487 QPIEFAMS
-495 RKEAKEEGD
+495 RKEAKEEDD

-556 PFLCQQNDS
+556 PFRCQQNDS

-576 QDDNWRYLSTAP
+576 QDDSWRYLSTAP
-588 FHHKGGIIEY
+588 FHHKGGILEY
-598 RLHIGQHDVKDIV
+598 RLRIGQHDVKDIV
-611 TNGGFVKM
+611 TNGGYVKM

-625 KQYKHPT
+625 KQ
-632 NLSYL
+632 

>member
-101 SDAEAD
+101 SDAETD
-107 SEDKEQSEGE
+107 SEDKEQSEVE

-130 EGKAQSQSYSNT
+130 EGKAQSESNSNA

-150 TAEETVGGKWIDR
+150 TAEETIGGKWIDR

-201 RVGTVLFLMAAFAL
+201 RVGIVLFLLAIFVL
-215 NQTLRYFFLRPLFGL
+215 NQTFRYYFISPLLGF
-230 LFFVPIIIYIVLWLV
+230 LFFVPIIIYLVLWLV
-245 APMAR
+245 APVAR

-264 PESISKAIIAEAEEQ
+264 PESISKAILAEAEEQ
-279 VKPNVKR
+279 VKTTVKR
-286 GKGGSVLSRIAEI
+286 GKGGSILSGIAEI
-299 VRFCIKTVALI
+299 LKFCIKIAAL
-310 SFSALTAFALAYFI
+310 SFFSVMTAFALAYLL
-324 FSIAYTVIGEPFI
+324 FSIAYSVIGDPFV
-337 RLLTN
+337 RLFTN
-342 DEITLSTMASLP
+342 DEITLSVLESLP
-354 YLEVYMIVSALCCC
+354 YLKVYMIVSALCCFI
-368 VVTLLPLLLV
+368 VMLLPLLFVFRL
-378 IRSFKSEPKPTR
+378 FKSEPKPMQ
-390 TGVIAMLLGIWIVA
+390 TGIVAMLTGIWIVA

-419 QKKGREYDRLE
+419 QKKGREYNRLE

-435 IYMDRNNWDLTSQNG
+435 IYMDYNNWDLVSQNG

-465 WSDEDPLCMEK
+465 WSDADPLCMDM

-487 QPIEFVMS
+487 QPIEFAMS

-524 EGKCLSILRLDGYGS
+524 EGKCLSELRLDGYGS

-548 SWAESRNT
+548 LWEESRKI
-556 PFLCQQNDS
+556 PLLCQQNDS
-565 TTWVDYVASNA
+565 TTWVDNVLQN
-576 QDDNWRYLSTAP
+576 DDWRYLSTAP

-619 VHEGLR
+619 VHECLR
-625 KQYKHPT
+625 KQ
-632 NLSYL
+632 

>member
-88 GVEEAADSKTEET
+88 GVEEAADSKTGET

-107 SEDKEQSEGE
+107 SEDKDQNEGE
-117 DQGEGEGKDNGQS
+117 DQGEGKDKDQNEDNGHDQS
-130 EGKAQSQSYSNT
+130 ESN
-142 SNDTDSNT
+142 SNASNVTDSNT
-150 TAEETVGGKWIDR
+150 TAEETIGGKWIDR

-201 RVGTVLFLMAAFAL
+201 RVGIVLFLMATFAL

-230 LFFVPIIIYIVLWLV
+230 LFTIPIIIYIALWLV
-245 APMAR
+245 APVAR
-250 TTEERLSMTGKEVT
+250 TTEERLCMTGKEVT

-279 VKPNVKR
+279 VKPNTKR
-286 GKGGSVLSRIAEI
+286 SKGGNVLSRIAEI
-299 VRFCIKTVALI
+299 LKFCIKIAAL
-310 SFSALTAFALAYFI
+310 SFFSVMTAFALAYLL
-324 FSIAYTVIGEPFI
+324 FSIAYSVIGDPFV
-337 RLLTN
+337 RLFTN
-342 DEITLSTMASLP
+342 DEITLSVLASLP
-354 YLEVYMIVSALCCC
+354 YLEVYMIVSALCGFI
-368 VVTLLPLLLV
+368 VALLPLLLIV
-378 IRSFKSEPKPTR
+378 RSFKSEPKPMR
-390 TGVIAMLLGIWIVA
+390 AGVIAMLSGIWIVA

-419 QKKGREYDRLE
+419 QKQNREYDRLE

-435 IYMDRNNWDLTSQNG
+435 IYMDSNNWDLTSQNG
-450 WNIEV
+450 WNIDV

-465 WSDEDPLCMEK
+465 WSDEDPLCMDM

-487 QPIEFVMS
+487 QPIEFAMS

-504 YVLECLS
+504 YKLECLS

-524 EGKCLSILRLDGYGS
+524 EGKCLSQLRLDGYGS

-548 SWAESRNT
+548 LWEESRKI
-556 PFLCQQNDS
+556 PLLCQQNDS
-565 TTWVDYVASNA
+565 TTWVDNVLQN
-576 QDDNWRYLSTAP
+576 DDWRYLSTAP
-588 FHHKGGIIEY
+588 FHHKGGILEY
-598 RLHIGQHDVKDIV
+598 RLRIGQHDVKDIV

-619 VHEGLR
+619 VHECLR
-625 KQYKHPT
+625 KQ
-632 NLSYL
+632 

>member
-19 DACTLLENYLDNMRS
+19 DACTLLENYLENMRS

-54 EHLWSLKE
+54 EHLWGLKE
-62 SGMTAIDI
+62 NGMTAIDI

-88 GVEEAADSKTEET
+88 GVEEVADSKIEET
-101 SDAEAD
+101 SDAETD
-107 SEDKEQSEGE
+107 REDKEQSE
-117 DQGEGEGKDNGQS
+117 
-130 EGKAQSQSYSNT
+130 SYSNT
-142 SNDTDSNT
+142 SNNTDSNT
-150 TAEETVGGKWIDR
+150 TAEETIGGKWINR

-201 RVGTVLFLMAAFAL
+201 RVGIVLFLLAIFVL
-215 NQTLRYFFLRPLFGL
+215 NQTFCYYFISPLLGF
-230 LFFVPIIIYIVLWLV
+230 LFFVPIIIYIVLWIV

-299 VRFCIKTVALI
+299 VKFCIKTVALI
-310 SFSALTAFALAYFI
+310 SFSALTAFALAYLI
-324 FSIAYTVIGEPFI
+324 FSIAYAVIGDPFI
-337 RLLTN
+337 RLFTN
-342 DEITLSTMASLP
+342 DNITLSVMASIP
-354 YLEVYMIVSALCCC
+354 YLKFYIVVSALCCFIAA
-368 VVTLLPLLLV
+368 LLPLLLIV
-378 IRSFKSEPKPTR
+378 RSFKSEPKPMR
-390 TGVIAMLLGIWIVA
+390 TGIIAMLSGIWIVA

-419 QKKGREYDRLE
+419 QKKSREYDRLE

-435 IYMDRNNWDLTSQNG
+435 IYMDRNNWDLTSQDG
-450 WNIEV
+450 WTIEV

-465 WSDEDPLCMEK
+465 WSDEDPLCMDM

-487 QPIEFVMS
+487 QPIEFAMS

-504 YVLECLS
+504 YKLECLS

-548 SWAESRNT
+548 SWEESRKT

-576 QDDNWRYLSTAP
+576 QDDNWCYLSTAP

-598 RLHIGQHDVKDIV
+598 RLRIGQHDVKDIV

-625 KQYKHPT
+625 KQ
-632 NLSYL
+632 

>member
-43 EIFDDIEHRVA
+43 EIYDDIEHRVA

-62 SGMTAIDI
+62 NGMTAIDI

-88 GVEEAADSKTEET
+88 GVEEAADSNTEET
-101 SDAEAD
+101 SDAETD
-107 SEDKEQSEGE
+107 SEDKDQNEGNDQNEGKRHDQSE
-117 DQGEGEGKDNGQS
+117 
-130 EGKAQSQSYSNT
+130 SYSNA
-142 SNDTDSNT
+142 SNNTDSTT
-150 TAEETVGGKWIDR
+150 TAEETIGGKWIDR
-163 VLHHVSTHRFYR
+163 VLHHLSTHRFYR

-201 RVGTVLFLMAAFAL
+201 RVGIVLFIMAAFAL
-215 NQTLRYFFLRPLFGL
+215 NQTFHYYFFRPLFGL
-230 LFFVPIIIYIVLWLV
+230 LFSVPIIVYIALWLV
-245 APMAR
+245 APLAR
-250 TTEERLSMTGKEVT
+250 TTEERLCMTGKEVT

-279 VKPNVKR
+279 VKPAAKR
-286 GKGGSVLSRIAEI
+286 AKGGSILSGIAEI
-299 VRFCIKTVALI
+299 LKFCIKIAAL
-310 SFSALTAFALAYFI
+310 SFFSVMTAFALAYLL
-324 FSIAYTVIGEPFI
+324 FSIAYSVIGDPFV
-337 RLLTN
+337 RLFTN
-342 DEITLSTMASLP
+342 DEITLSVLASLP
-354 YLEVYMIVSALCCC
+354 YLKVYMIVSALCCFI
-368 VVTLLPLLLV
+368 VMLLPLLFVFRL
-378 IRSFKSEPKPTR
+378 FKSEPKPMQ
-390 TGVIAMLLGIWIVA
+390 TGIVAMLTGIWIVA

-419 QKKGREYDRLE
+419 QKKNREYDRLE

-465 WSDEDPLCMEK
+465 WSDEDPLCMDM

-487 QPIEFVMS
+487 QPIEFAMS

-504 YVLECLS
+504 YKLECLS

-524 EGKCLSILRLDGYGS
+524 EGKCLSQLRLDGYGS

-548 SWAESRNT
+548 LWEESRKI
-556 PFLCQQNDS
+556 PLLCQQNDS
-565 TTWVDYVASNA
+565 TTWVDNVLHN
-576 QDDNWRYLSTAP
+576 DDDWRYLSTAP
-588 FHHKGGIIEY
+588 FHHKGGILEY
-598 RLHIGQHDVKDIV
+598 RLRIGQHDVKDIV
-611 TNGGFVKM
+611 TNGGYVKM

-625 KQYKHPT
+625 KQ
-632 NLSYL
+632 

>member
-43 EIFDDIEHRVA
+43 EIYDDIEHRVA

-62 SGMTAIDI
+62 NGMTAIDI

-88 GVEEAADSKTEET
+88 GVEEAADSNTEEN
-101 SDAEAD
+101 SDAETD
-107 SEDKEQSEGE
+107 SEDKDQNEGKRHDQSE
-117 DQGEGEGKDNGQS
+117 
-130 EGKAQSQSYSNT
+130 SYSNA
-142 SNDTDSNT
+142 SNNTDSTT
-150 TAEETVGGKWIDR
+150 TAEETIGGKWIDR
-163 VLHHVSTHRFYR
+163 VLHHLSTHRFYR

-230 LFFVPIIIYIVLWLV
+230 LFTIPIIIYIALWLV
-245 APMAR
+245 APVAR
-250 TTEERLSMTGKEVT
+250 TTEERLCMTGKEVT

-286 GKGGSVLSRIAEI
+286 GKSGSILSRIAEI
-299 VRFCIKTVALI
+299 LKFCIKITAL
-310 SFSALTAFALAYFI
+310 SFFSVMTAFALAYLL
-324 FSIAYTVIGEPFI
+324 FSIAYSVIGDPFV
-337 RLLTN
+337 RLFTN
-342 DEITLSTMASLP
+342 DEITLSVLASLP
-354 YLEVYMIVSALCCC
+354 YLKVYMIVSALCCFI
-368 VVTLLPLLLV
+368 VMLLPLLFVFRL
-378 IRSFKSEPKPTR
+378 FKSEPKPMQ
-390 TGVIAMLLGIWIVA
+390 TGIVAMLTGIWIVA

-419 QKKGREYDRLE
+419 QKKNREYDRLE

-476 NPIRIRADKSN
+476 NPICIRADKSN
-487 QPIEFVMS
+487 QPIEFAMS

-556 PFLCQQNDS
+556 PLMCQQNDS

-588 FHHKGGIIEY
+588 FHHKGGILEY
-598 RLHIGQHDVKDIV
+598 RLRIGQHDVKDIV
-611 TNGGFVKM
+611 NNGGYVKM
-619 VHEGLR
+619 VHEGVR
-625 KQYKHPT
+625 KQ
-632 NLSYL
+632 

>member
-43 EIFDDIEHRVA
+43 EIYDDIEHRVA

-62 SGMTAIDI
+62 NGMTAIDI

-88 GVEEAADSKTEET
+88 GVEEAADSNTEET
-101 SDAEAD
+101 SDAETD
-107 SEDKEQSEGE
+107 SEDKDQNEGKRHDQSE
-117 DQGEGEGKDNGQS
+117 
-130 EGKAQSQSYSNT
+130 SYSNA
-142 SNDTDSNT
+142 SNNTDSTT
-150 TAEETVGGKWIDR
+150 TAEETIGGKWIDR
-163 VLHHVSTHRFYR
+163 VLHHLSTHRFYR

-201 RVGTVLFLMAAFAL
+201 RVGIVLFIMAAFAL
-215 NQTLRYFFLRPLFGL
+215 NQTFHYYFFRPLFGL
-230 LFFVPIIIYIVLWLV
+230 LFSVPIIVYIALWLV
-245 APMAR
+245 APLAR
-250 TTEERLSMTGKEVT
+250 TTEERLCMTGKEVT

-279 VKPNVKR
+279 VKPAAKR
-286 GKGGSVLSRIAEI
+286 AKGGSILSGIAEI
-299 VRFCIKTVALI
+299 LKFCIKIAAL
-310 SFSALTAFALAYFI
+310 SFFSVMTAFALAYLL
-324 FSIAYTVIGEPFI
+324 FSIAYSVIGDPFV
-337 RLLTN
+337 RLFTN
-342 DEITLSTMASLP
+342 DEIILSVLASLP
-354 YLEVYMIVSALCCC
+354 YLKVYMIVSALCCFI
-368 VVTLLPLLLV
+368 VMLLPLLFVFRL
-378 IRSFKSEPKPTR
+378 FKSEPKPMQ
-390 TGVIAMLLGIWIVA
+390 TGIVAMLTGIWIVA

-419 QKKGREYDRLE
+419 QKKNREYDRLE

-450 WNIEV
+450 WTIDV

-476 NPIRIRADKSN
+476 NPIRIRADKNN
-487 QPIEFVMS
+487 QPIEFAMS

-576 QDDNWRYLSTAP
+576 QDDDWRYLSTAP
-588 FHHKGGIIEY
+588 FHHKGGILEY
-598 RLHIGQHDVKDIV
+598 RLRIGQHDVKDIV
-611 TNGGFVKM
+611 TNGGYVKM
-619 VHEGLR
+619 VHESVR
-625 KQYKHPT
+625 KQ
-632 NLSYL
+632 

>member
-62 SGMTAIDI
+62 NGMTAIDI

-88 GVEEAADSKTEET
+88 GVEEVADSKIEET

-107 SEDKEQSEGE
+107 SEDKDQNEDNDQNEGNGHDQSE
-117 DQGEGEGKDNGQS
+117 
-130 EGKAQSQSYSNT
+130 SNSNA
-142 SNDTDSNT
+142 SNDTYTNAK
-150 TAEETVGGKWIDR
+150 AEAIGGKWTDR

-201 RVGTVLFLMAAFAL
+201 RVGIVLFLMAAFAL
-215 NQTLRYFFLRPLFGL
+215 NQTLPYCFISPLLVF

-245 APMAR
+245 APVAR

-279 VKPNVKR
+279 VKPTIKR
-286 GKGGSVLSRIAEI
+286 GKGGGILSGISEI
-299 VRFCIKTVALI
+299 VKFSIKIAAL
-310 SFSALTAFALAYFI
+310 SFFSVMTAFALAYLL
-324 FSIAYTVIGEPFI
+324 FSIAYSVIGDPFV
-337 RLLTN
+337 RLFTN
-342 DEITLSTMASLP
+342 DEITLSVLASLP
-354 YLEVYMIVSALCCC
+354 YLKVYMIVSALCCFI
-368 VVTLLPLLLV
+368 VMLLPLLFVFRL
-378 IRSFKSEPKPTR
+378 FKSEPKPMQ
-390 TGVIAMLLGIWIVA
+390 TGIVAMLTGIWIVA
-404 MTLGFIMFVM
+404 MTLGFIMFMM

-419 QKKGREYDRLE
+419 QKKSREYDRLE

-524 EGKCLSILRLDGYGS
+524 EGKCLSELRLDGYGS

-548 SWAESRNT
+548 LWEESRKI
-556 PFLCQQNDS
+556 PLLCQQNDS
-565 TTWVDYVASNA
+565 TTWVDNVLQN
-576 QDDNWRYLSTAP
+576 DDWRYLSTAP

-619 VHEGLR
+619 VHECLR
-625 KQYKHPT
+625 KQ
-632 NLSYL
+632 

>member
-62 SGMTAIDI
+62 NGMTAIDI

-88 GVEEAADSKTEET
+88 GVEEVADSKIAET

-107 SEDKEQSEGE
+107 SEDKDQNEGE
-117 DQGEGEGKDNGQS
+117 DQGDGKDKDQNEDNGHDQS
-130 EGKAQSQSYSNT
+130 ESNSNA
-142 SNDTDSNT
+142 SNDTDNNT

-230 LFFVPIIIYIVLWLV
+230 LFTIPIIIYIALWLV
-245 APMAR
+245 APVAR
-250 TTEERLSMTGKEVT
+250 TTEERLCMTGKEVT

-279 VKPNVKR
+279 VKPNTKR
-286 GKGGSVLSRIAEI
+286 VKGGNVLLRIAEI
-299 VRFCIKTVALI
+299 LKFCIKIAAL
-310 SFSALTAFALAYFI
+310 SFFSVMTAFALAYLL
-324 FSIAYTVIGEPFI
+324 FSIAYSVIGDPFV
-337 RLLTN
+337 RLFTN
-342 DEITLSTMASLP
+342 DEITLSVLASLP
-354 YLEVYMIVSALCCC
+354 YLEVYMIVSALCGFI
-368 VVTLLPLLLV
+368 VALLPLFPIV
-378 IRSFKSEPKPTR
+378 RSFKSEPKPMR
-390 TGVIAMLLGIWIVA
+390 AGVIAMLSGIWIVA

-419 QKKGREYDRLE
+419 QKKGREYNRLE

-435 IYMDRNNWDLTSQNG
+435 IYMDCNNWDLISQNG

-465 WSDEDPLCMEK
+465 WSDEDPLCMDM
-476 NPIRIRADKSN
+476 NPIRIRADKGN
-487 QPIEFVMS
+487 QPIEFAMS

-504 YVLECLS
+504 YMLECLS

-524 EGKCLSILRLDGYGS
+524 EGKCLSELRLDGYGS

-548 SWAESRNT
+548 LWEESRKI
-556 PFLCQQNDS
+556 PLLCQQNDS
-565 TTWVDYVASNA
+565 TTWVDDVVRNDA
-576 QDDNWRYLSTAP
+576 WRYLSTAP
-588 FHHKGGIIEY
+588 FHHKGGILEY

-611 TNGGFVKM
+611 TNGGYVKM
-619 VHEGLR
+619 VHEGVR
-625 KQYKHPT
+625 KQ
-632 NLSYL
+632 

>member
-88 GVEEAADSKTEET
+88 GVEEAADSKTEAT

-107 SEDKEQSEGE
+107 SEDKDQNEDNDQNEGNGHDQSE
-117 DQGEGEGKDNGQS
+117 
-130 EGKAQSQSYSNT
+130 SNSNA

-201 RVGTVLFLMAAFAL
+201 RVGIVLFLMAAFAL
-215 NQTLRYFFLRPLFGL
+215 NQILRYYFISPLLGF

-279 VKPNVKR
+279 VKTTVKR
-286 GKGGSVLSRIAEI
+286 GKGSGILSRIAEI
-299 VRFCIKTVALI
+299 VKFCIKTVALI

-324 FSIAYTVIGEPFI
+324 FSIAYAVIGEPFI

-404 MTLGFIMFVM
+404 MTLGFIMFMM

-419 QKKGREYDRLE
+419 QKKSREYDRLE

-524 EGKCLSILRLDGYGS
+524 EGKCLSELRLDGYGS

-548 SWAESRNT
+548 LWEESRKI
-556 PFLCQQNDS
+556 PLLCQQNDS
-565 TTWVDYVASNA
+565 TTWVDNVLQN
-576 QDDNWRYLSTAP
+576 DDWRYLSTAP

-598 RLHIGQHDVKDIV
+598 RLRIGQHDVKDIV

-619 VHEGLR
+619 VHECLR
-625 KQYKHPT
+625 KQ
-632 NLSYL
+632 

>member
-62 SGMTAIDI
+62 NGMTAIDI

-88 GVEEAADSKTEET
+88 EVEEVADSKIEET

-117 DQGEGEGKDNGQS
+117 DQGEGECKDNGQS
-130 EGKAQSQSYSNT
+130 EGKAQSESNSNA
-142 SNDTDSNT
+142 SNDTYTNAK
-150 TAEETVGGKWIDR
+150 AEAIGGKWTDR

-201 RVGTVLFLMAAFAL
+201 RVGIVLFLMAAFAL
-215 NQTLRYFFLRPLFGL
+215 NQTLPYCFISPLLVF

-245 APMAR
+245 APVAR
-250 TTEERLSMTGKEVT
+250 TTEERLSKTGKEVT

-279 VKPNVKR
+279 VKPTIKR
-286 GKGGSVLSRIAEI
+286 GKGGGILSGISEI
-299 VRFCIKTVALI
+299 VKFSIKAVALI
-310 SFSALTAFALAYFI
+310 SFSVLIAFALAYFI
-324 FSIAYTVIGEPFI
+324 FSIAYVVIGEPFI
-337 RLLTN
+337 RLFTN
-342 DEITLSTMASLP
+342 DNITLSVMASIP
-354 YLEVYMIVSALCCC
+354 YMKFYIVVSALCCFIAA
-368 VVTLLPLLLV
+368 LFPLLLIV
-378 IRSFKSEPKPTR
+378 RSFKSEPKPTR
-390 TGVIAMLLGIWIVA
+390 TGIIAMLSGIWVVA
-404 MTLGFIMFVM
+404 VTLGFIMFVM

-419 QKKGREYDRLE
+419 QKKSREYNRLE

-435 IYMDRNNWDLTSQNG
+435 IYMNRNNWELTSQNG
-450 WNIEV
+450 WDIEV

-465 WSDEDPLCMEK
+465 WSDADPLCMDM

-487 QPIEFVMS
+487 LPIEFAMS

-504 YVLECLS
+504 YMLECLS

-524 EGKCLSILRLDGYGS
+524 EGKCLSVLRLDGYGS

-548 SWAESRNT
+548 LWEESRKI
-556 PFLCQQNDS
+556 PLLCQQNDS
-565 TTWVDYVASNA
+565 TTWVDDVVRNDA
-576 QDDNWRYLSTAP
+576 WRYLSTAP
-588 FHHKGGIIEY
+588 FHHKGGILEY
-598 RLHIGQHDVKDIV
+598 RLRIGQHDVKDIV
-611 TNGGFVKM
+611 TNGGYVKM

-625 KQYKHPT
+625 KQ
-632 NLSYL
+632 

>member
-62 SGMTAIDI
+62 NGMTAIDI

-88 GVEEAADSKTEET
+88 EVEEVADSKIEET

-117 DQGEGEGKDNGQS
+117 DQGEGECKENGQS
-130 EGKAQSQSYSNT
+130 EGKAQSESNSNA
-142 SNDTDSNT
+142 SNDTYTNAK
-150 TAEETVGGKWIDR
+150 AEAIGGKWTDR

-201 RVGTVLFLMAAFAL
+201 RVGIVLFLMAAFAL
-215 NQTLRYFFLRPLFGL
+215 NQTLPYCFISPLLVF

-245 APMAR
+245 APVAR

-279 VKPNVKR
+279 VKPTIKR
-286 GKGGSVLSRIAEI
+286 GKGGGILSGISEI
-299 VRFCIKTVALI
+299 VKFSIKAVALI
-310 SFSALTAFALAYFI
+310 SFSVLIAFALAYFI
-324 FSIAYTVIGEPFI
+324 FSIAYVVIGEPFI
-337 RLLTN
+337 RLFTN
-342 DEITLSTMASLP
+342 DNITLSVMASIP
-354 YLEVYMIVSALCCC
+354 YMKFYIVVSALCCFIAA
-368 VVTLLPLLLV
+368 LFPLLLIV
-378 IRSFKSEPKPTR
+378 RSFKSEPKPTR
-390 TGVIAMLLGIWIVA
+390 TGIIAMLSGIWVVA
-404 MTLGFIMFVM
+404 VTLGFIMFVM

-419 QKKGREYDRLE
+419 QKKSREYNRLE

-435 IYMDRNNWDLTSQNG
+435 IYMNRNNWELTSQNG
-450 WNIEV
+450 WDIEV

-465 WSDEDPLCMEK
+465 WSDADPLCMDM

-487 QPIEFVMS
+487 LPIEFAMS

-504 YVLECLS
+504 YMLECLS

-524 EGKCLSILRLDGYGS
+524 EGKCLSVLRLDGYGS

-548 SWAESRNT
+548 LWEESRKI
-556 PFLCQQNDS
+556 PLLCQQNDS
-565 TTWVDYVASNA
+565 TTWVDDVVRNDA
-576 QDDNWRYLSTAP
+576 WRYLSTAP
-588 FHHKGGIIEY
+588 FHHKGGILEY
-598 RLHIGQHDVKDIV
+598 RLRIGQHDVKDIV
-611 TNGGFVKM
+611 TNGGYVKM

-625 KQYKHPT
+625 KQ
-632 NLSYL
+632 